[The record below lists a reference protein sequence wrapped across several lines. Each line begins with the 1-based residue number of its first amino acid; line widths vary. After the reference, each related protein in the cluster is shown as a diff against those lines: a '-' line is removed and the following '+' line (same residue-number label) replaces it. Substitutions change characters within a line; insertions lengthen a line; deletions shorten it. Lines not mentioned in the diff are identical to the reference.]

1 MDYSQ
6 IKRGIIHSIGLL
18 LMVFAIQANASI
30 SVYSLTTITSVIVQ
44 EDFNGSRGHLTVT
57 NSSNQPIYAFAV
69 GNNDAFQA
77 LGWSGGL
84 NRLEELIP
92 DELDHRW
99 GAADISRSAWERGNS
114 GLSGNGFGRN
124 ANGAWDV
131 PDTTTLNW
139 DDLFGSEF
147 TRVVAYWVVG
157 ENTPLLDEPGTFSSP
172 ISTGTTQSHFFFF
185 SQNAFS
191 PFVAFGENGSIIT
204 QGETSVPVPAAFW
217 LFGTAIITLFGVKR
231 RQWFK

>member
-6 IKRGIIHSIGLL
+6 IKHIVIKSIGLL
-18 LMVFAIQANASI
+18 LMTITIQANASFSI
-30 SVYSLTTITSVIVQ
+30 YSVSNITSVIVQ

-57 NSSNQPIYAFAV
+57 NSSAQPIYAFAV

-77 LGWSGGL
+77 FGWSGGL

-99 GAADISRSAWERGNS
+99 GASVISRTAWERGNL
-114 GLSGNGFGRN
+114 GPNGNSFGEN
-124 ANGAWDV
+124 ATDAWTV
-131 PDTTTLNW
+131 PDTTTLSW

-147 TRVVAYWVVG
+147 TRIVSYWVVG

-172 ISTGTTQSHFFFF
+172 ISTGSSQSHFFFF

-191 PFVAFGENGSIIT
+191 PFVAFGDNGSIIA
-204 QGETSVPVPAAFW
+204 QGQTNVPVPAAFW
-217 LFGTAIITLFGVKR
+217 LFGTAIIALSGVK